1 LTLSFDTG
9 LLRSELD
16 PERPLP
22 IETPWG
28 PMTLFVAGERV
39 FATQSFCTHLEGP
52 LFQGTLSGETIT
64 CPWHQW
70 RFSLA
75 DGKRLDVPSILSCE
89 ADTLIVCDVESGP
102 RGTLVLS
109 RARRGSRAIEQRS
122 TTDDA
127 TS

>member
-1 LTLSFDTG
+1 LTDSFDTG
-9 LLRSELD
+9 LSRSDLD
-16 PERPLP
+16 PDRPLP

-28 PMTLFVAGERV
+28 SMTLFVAGERV

-75 DGKRLDVPSILSCE
+75 DGKRLDVPSILRSDS
-89 ADTLIVCDVESGP
+89 DTLMVCDVEVGS
-102 RGTLVLS
+102 RGTFVLS
-109 RARRGSRAIEQRS
+109 RARRGSASVEGRPGGVS
-122 TTDDA
+122 SDG
-127 TS
+127 